1 MYILS
6 FSPCSHPPGSP
17 QHLGAHNGE
26 TSPRVSGFLVFALVL
41 GSFTALLTTGLYL
54 KTLQEKR
61 AEQVSLIIMTP
72 LTSLVTVQARVK
84 SLLRVV
90 AEQSELR
97 PSLTSLTLTSFTSL
111 RDPECA
117 HARETRGEKGA
128 HTAHR
133 EEELS
138 QEPPS
143 YDDLLK

>member
-1 MYILS
+1 M
-6 FSPCSHPPGSP
+6 
-17 QHLGAHNGE
+17 
-26 TSPRVSGFLVFALVL
+26 SGFLVFALVL

-61 AEQVSLIIMTP
+61 AEQVSLIIMTIIVIIMTL

-111 RDPECA
+111 REPECA

>member
-1 MYILS
+1 MTLS
-6 FSPCSHPPGSP
+6 PGD
-17 QHLGAHNGE
+17 A
-26 TSPRVSGFLVFALVL
+26 SPRVSWFLLFALVL
-41 GSFTALLTTGLYL
+41 GSFTALLSTGLYL

-61 AEQVSLIIMTP
+61 AEQVRLTLDNYNIPMTLLP
-72 LTSLVTVQARVK
+72 FKARVK

-111 RDPECA
+111 NRDPECA
-117 HARETRGEKGA
+117 QVHETRAEKSA
-128 HTAHR
+128 HIGP
-133 EEELS
+133 EE

>member
-1 MYILS
+1 MI
-6 FSPCSHPPGSP
+6 H
-17 QHLGAHNGE
+17 
-26 TSPRVSGFLVFALVL
+26 
-41 GSFTALLTTGLYL
+41 
-54 KTLQEKR
+54 
-61 AEQVSLIIMTP
+61 
-72 LTSLVTVQARVK
+72 LTSLVTCQARVK

-111 RDPECA
+111 GPRDPECA
-117 HARETRGEKGA
+117 HAHETRGEKGA
-128 HTAHR
+128 HSAHRGR